1 MFKHSYL
8 NLLFGAVSASDNA
21 WMYASESELI
31 EKFIIKK
38 GIKEKK
44 NDAIK

>member
-1 MFKHSYL
+1 VK
-8 NLLFGAVSASDNA
+8 VS
-21 WMYASESELI
+21 SELI

-38 GIKEKK
+38 GIKGKK

>member
-1 MFKHSYL
+1 MAAILRHSSF
-8 NLLFGAVSASDNA
+8 NLLFGAVSARDNA

-38 GIKEKK
+38 GIKGKK
-44 NDAIK
+44 K